1 MKRLRALSSVVDSP
15 DVTAPEQH
23 MRVHDYVSE
32 MLSYNLPIFTVP
44 VRAAGLLSAVL
55 RSWTTCGWMRLAA
68 R

>member
-32 MLSYNLPIFTVP
+32 MLSYNLPIFWPFPCEPLVG
-44 VRAAGLLSAVL
+44 RA
-55 RSWTTCGWMRLAA
+55 RS
-68 R
+68 